1 MPTQSL
7 DGPLVVNCS
16 RCHRHF
22 SWHFGLLSTLIHGI
36 NPYVWCLLIL
46 LDPSGLLVGL
56 LPSWW
61 SNLREN
67 LHRNSYATKIQ
78 CGIFF
83 AFWRQLFGCVVILK
97 MTSARGLFLGRA
109 TSPSSLSCC
118 PPPHL
123 THTHTHK
130 CTHNSL
136 CLNLQSTN
144 KSTNYQSDTQSK
156 VTSDVRFI

>member
-1 MPTQSL
+1 MVHKLLNYSKLKWHTKCPHRALMAHWLWVAANVT
-7 DGPLVVNCS
+7 N
-16 RCHRHF
+16 RHF
-22 SWHFGLLSTLIHGI
+22 SWHFGTLSTPIHGI
-36 NPYVWCLLIL
+36 NPYVWSLLIL
-46 LDPSGLLVGL
+46 LDPPWLLVGL

-67 LHRNSYATKIQ
+67 LHHNSYATKIQ

-83 AFWRQLFGCVVILK
+83 ALWRQLFGCVVILK

-123 THTHTHK
+123 THTHTRK
-130 CTHNSL
+130 CTHTIAS
-136 CLNLQSTN
+136 
-144 KSTNYQSDTQSK
+144 
-156 VTSDVRFI
+156 V